1 MSDTEAAG
9 PLDDLRAILAEARA
23 GGSKAELTE
32 RMISVVPA
40 VRAAG
45 MIEEGAGLL
54 RVLAAIHGWSVTA
67 RLYERDLRQK
77 PQKDGRKGR
86 GGRVTVAQMMDG
98 EEEDYGPPEAVP
110 DMGAPGKRRVEV
122 QPDGTDTI
130 RLAWATLRAEIGP
143 DGKPVEDP
151 PIYRQAERLVVVA
164 DGKPVEVGA
173 DALRGLLAQRAEWWR
188 WREVDGEKELVQCP
202 LPPKDYP
209 AIMSTKAAFS
219 RAGIPELTGV
229 LTTPYLGSGGAI
241 RAEPGYHAEDKV
253 LLLPHDLELRRVP
266 VGEAVA
272 LLMDWIDDFPFVNDA
287 GRAHAI
293 GLALTPLVRR
303 IIAGPVPP
311 VLIEAPKP
319 RTGKTLL
326 AQALTA
332 PAVGWVPV
340 STLADS
346 EEERGKALFSTLLKG
361 RPVSILDN
369 LKGRINSPTLEAVLT
384 AWPSYEARILG
395 MSQDVEVQA
404 LIQWVLTTNN
414 GEFSEDM
421 IGRLVTIR
429 LDRHVERP
437 DLLDIST
444 LKHPDIK
451 AYTME
456 NRARLLSAMFS
467 LVHHWREQGRP
478 KAPPETP
485 YKGTFEVWRDVIG
498 GILGA
503 AGIRGF
509 LQGEGVSRAELDEW
523 RSLMCLWVQKWGG
536 SKATISELVSLCAE
550 KGILSEVLGSGNES
564 AQRVRLA
571 KAIAAR
577 RDQVV
582 NVNKQL
588 VVDVLG
594 ADDEAPTL
602 TASQH
607 EHAGDGQPFRG
618 HWRFRGAVR
627 IMGGTYY
634 QIARME

>member
-1 MSDTEAAG
+1 MDSRAAVD
-9 PLDDLRAILAEARA
+9 PLDELRAILEEAQAGAERGPLVARLAAVVTAIRASGSLDDVEEA
-23 GGSKAELTE
+23 GH
-32 RMISVVPA
+32 
-40 VRAAG
+40 
-45 MIEEGAGLL
+45 LL
-54 RVLAAIHGWSVTA
+54 RVVATVRGWGTTA
-67 RLYERDLRQK
+67 RQFESDLR
-77 PQKDGRKGR
+77 RKAPKR
-86 GGRVTVAQMMDG
+86 PHLRVVRDVEDFGPEPGEPVADPG
-98 EEEDYGPPEAVP
+98 VP
-110 DMGAPGKRRVEV
+110 AKRRVEV

-130 RLAWATLRAEIGP
+130 RLAWATLLPETDAG
-143 DGKPVEDP
+143 GKLMEEP
-151 PIYRQAERLVVVA
+151 PIYRQAERLVMVA

-188 WREVDGEKELVQCP
+188 WRMDRDGEPELVQCP

-209 AIMSTKAAFS
+209 NIMATKAAFS
-219 RAGIPELTGV
+219 RAGIPV
-229 LTTPYLGSGGAI
+229 LESVLSTPYLGSSGAI
-241 RAEPGYHAEDKV
+241 RAEPGYHPEDRV
-253 LLLPHDLELRRVP
+253 LLLPHDLELRRMP

-361 RPVSILDN
+361 RPVAILDN

-451 AYTME
+451 SYTME

-478 KAPPETP
+478 KAGPETP
-485 YKGTFEVWRDVIG
+485 YKGTFEAWRDVIG

-523 RSLMCLWVQKWGG
+523 RSLMCLWVQKWGTN
-536 SKATISELVSLCAE
+536 KATIAELVALCSE

-564 AQRVRLA
+564 GQRVRLA
-571 KAIAAR
+571 KAIVAR

-594 ADDEAPTL
+594 ADDEAPGL
-602 TASQH
+602 TAQQH
-607 EHAGDGQPFRG
+607 ETAGDGGEFRG
-618 HWRFRGAVR
+618 QWRFRGAVR

-634 QIARME
+634 QIARMG

>member
-1 MSDTEAAG
+1 MDSAAAG
-9 PLDDLRAILAEARA
+9 DPLDELRAILKEAQTGAERGPLVARLIVVVA
-23 GGSKAELTE
+23 AIRATGSLDLVDE
-32 RMISVVPA
+32 VVQ
-40 VRAAG
+40 V
-45 MIEEGAGLL
+45 L
-54 RVLAAIHGWSVTA
+54 RVLATVRGWGTSA
-67 RLYERDLRQK
+67 RQFEADLR
-77 PQKDGRKGR
+77 RKAPKR
-86 GGRVTVAQMMDG
+86 AHLRVVQDVV
-98 EEEDYGPPEAVP
+98 EEDFGPEPGEPVADP
-110 DMGAPGKRRVEV
+110 GPPGKRKVEV

-130 RLAWATLRAEIGP
+130 RLAWATLLPEVDAG
-143 DGKPVEDP
+143 GKMVEEP
-151 PIYRQAERLVVVA
+151 PIYRQAERLVTVA

-188 WREVDGEKELVQCP
+188 WRMDRDGEPELVQCA

-209 AIMSTKAAFS
+209 SIMATKAAFS
-219 RAGIPELTGV
+219 RAGIPV
-229 LTTPYLGSGGAI
+229 LESVLSTPYLGSSGAI
-241 RAEPGYHAEDKV
+241 RAEPGYHPEDRV
-253 LLLPHDLELRRVP
+253 LLLKHDLELRRIP
-266 VGEAVA
+266 VEEARA

-303 IIAGPVPP
+303 IINGPVPP

-451 AYTME
+451 GYTME

-467 LVHHWREQGRP
+467 LVHHWREAGRP
-478 KAPPETP
+478 KAGPETP

-523 RSLMCLWVQKWGG
+523 RSLMCLWVQKWGAN
-536 SKATISELVSLCAE
+536 KATIAELVNLCSE
-550 KGILSEVLGSGNES
+550 KGILSDVLGSGNES
-564 AQRVRLA
+564 GQRVRLG

-582 NVNKQL
+582 NVNRQL

-594 ADDEAPTL
+594 ADEEAPTL
-602 TASQH
+602 TTEQN
-607 EHAGDGQPFRG
+607 ETAGDGGDFRG
-618 HWRFRGAVR
+618 QWRFRGAVR

-634 QIARME
+634 QIARMS